1 MLAAVEAA
9 QKRGDAFGRLGDGEI
24 AEVPDLVL
32 RADGLVP
39 ACDER
44 GIHRRHRREGPLIE
58 VERRGMAEMRV
69 AGEEEAHG
77 AGSRADRWRRAVRL
91 RAAPRLADS
100 AQTCHHMRMMVGR
113 SISDAQLAEALASVV
128 EALPPGA
135 SHDERLQAA
144 VNEVRRFLPEL
155 ALEEAVEKARMLA
168 VI

>member
-1 MLAAVEAA
+1 
-9 QKRGDAFGRLGDGEI
+9 
-24 AEVPDLVL
+24 
-32 RADGLVP
+32 
-39 ACDER
+39 
-44 GIHRRHRREGPLIE
+44 
-58 VERRGMAEMRV
+58 
-69 AGEEEAHG
+69 
-77 AGSRADRWRRAVRL
+77 
-91 RAAPRLADS
+91 
-100 AQTCHHMRMMVGR
+100 MMVGR